1 MTKNQLIVV
10 SGGTKGIGKAIVEKF
25 AAEGYK
31 IAVSARSADD
41 LANLKSDILT
51 KFNTDCH
58 VFQAD
63 LSIKTQVED
72 FAQFV
77 LKLQI
82 PIRAI
87 INNAGVFIPGKI
99 LDEPENTLETM
110 INTNLY
116 SAYYLTRALV
126 PSMLNLPSAHIFN
139 MCSIASVVAYPQS
152 GSYSISKFAM
162 LGFSKSIREELKN
175 SNIKVTALLP
185 GPTLTDSWAGVDIPE
200 NRFMT
205 AKDIS
210 DIVWGTF
217 CLSPQAVVEEIV
229 LRPIKGDF

>member
-25 AAEGYK
+25 AAEGYT

-41 LANLKSDILT
+41 LVNLKSDIST

-82 PIRAI
+82 PIRVI

-99 LDEPENTLETM
+99 LEEPENTLETM

-116 SAYYLTRALV
+116 SAYYLTRVLV
-126 PSMLNLPSAHIFN
+126 PSMLILPSAHIFN
-139 MCSIASVVAYPQS
+139 MCSIASIVAYPQS

-185 GPTLTDSWAGVDIPE
+185 GPTLTDSWAGVEVPE

-205 AKDIS
+205 PNDIA
-210 DIVWGTF
+210 DIVWSTF